1 MSSSAVA
8 MSSASARPGV
18 LARRGARVAPR
29 ASAALRDRRV
39 ARPRGAAPGRLLVA
53 PPSSRASRALVAAFG
68 GFGKKPAPPPADDD
82 DDAFDASS
90 GNPFAS
96 SGGASADAADDDA
109 PSAPAMPSN
118 PFAGLKLPSLSG
130 TFDAADAGA
139 ADADDEDAD
148 ETDDAPAGGNPF
160 ASFGGFGTV
169 GRTIDQTVDLDYDL
183 DEDDSSEPAP
193 SGNPLGGFLSG
204 LAGAAAAAKKPSAPE
219 PPAEDPSPPEQKQ
232 KQQKRLGN
240 WERTLKE
247 GVKEGDVPRW
257 TLDPE
262 PVRGARLQKFTLES
276 GDVKVLGR
284 DKGPGID
291 VVAKVGCVS
300 GVHCQLE
307 MEGNKLYVT
316 DLGSTNGTYVDGQ
329 EMRKNNRYRV
339 FNGSILRLGAENVNG
354 EPYVSYQVDLSGAK
368 EMDRNSEYG
377 QVQAIVEALGGP
389 KVVVNFLFINVA
401 FQVGFYLLL
410 QLQTD

>member
-1 MSSSAVA
+1 MPFASTVVPRAAVA
-8 MSSASARPGV
+8 PTAGRRAGAKPPASARAVSLRG
-18 LARRGARVAPR
+18 RESRGASLATR
-29 ASAALRDRRV
+29 A
-39 ARPRGAAPGRLLVA
+39 
-53 PPSSRASRALVAAFG
+53 F
-68 GFGKKPAPPPADDD
+68 GFGKKAAPEPEEEAEEDEPMDI
-82 DDAFDASS
+82 SE

-96 SGGASADAADDDA
+96 MGAKLEESAGAK
-109 PSAPAMPSN
+109 
-118 PFAGLKLPSLSG
+118 LKLPSLGGFNFSR
-130 TFDAADAGA
+130 DP
-139 ADADDEDAD
+139 DDEVLEEEEEEE
-148 ETDDAPAGGNPF
+148 ETESAPKGGNPF

-169 GRTIDQTVDLDYDL
+169 GRTIDQTVDLDYDDD
-183 DEDDSSEPAP
+183 DEEEEAAGP
-193 SGNPLGGFLSG
+193 GNPFGGFALPSFG
-204 LAGAAAAAKKPSAPE
+204 GAKDAPAAASAP
-219 PPAEDPSPPEQKQ
+219 AAPEK
-232 KQQKRLGN
+232 KEKKERKMGN

-247 GVKEGDVPRW
+247 GVRDDETPTW
-257 TLDPE
+257 TIDPE
-262 PVRGARLQKFTLES
+262 PIRGASLRPFKLFE

-307 MEGNKLYVT
+307 MENNKLYVT

-339 FNGSILRLGAENVNG
+339 FNGSTLRLGAENVNG
-354 EPYVSYQVDLSGAK
+354 EPYVSYEVDLSGAK

-401 FQVGFYLLL
+401 FQLGFYLLL

>member
-1 MSSSAVA
+1 MPFASTVVPRAAVA
-8 MSSASARPGV
+8 PTAGRRAGAKPPAR
-18 LARRGARVAPR
+18 ARAVSLRGCDSRGASLATR
-29 ASAALRDRRV
+29 A
-39 ARPRGAAPGRLLVA
+39 
-53 PPSSRASRALVAAFG
+53 F
-68 GFGKKPAPPPADDD
+68 GFGKKAEPEPEEDEEEGSMDV
-82 DDAFDASS
+82 SE

-96 SGGASADAADDDA
+96 MGAKLEESAG
-109 PSAPAMPSN
+109 PK
-118 PFAGLKLPSLSG
+118 LKLPSLGGFDFSRDRDDG
-130 TFDAADAGA
+130 TL
-139 ADADDEDAD
+139 EEEEEEEEE
-148 ETDDAPAGGNPF
+148 ETESAPAGGNPF

-169 GRTIDQTVDLDYDL
+169 GRTIDQTVDLDYE
-183 DEDDSSEPAP
+183 DEAEEEEAAERGGPFGGFALPSFGGGKESAAPAESPAP
-193 SGNPLGGFLSG
+193 PPSR
-204 LAGAAAAAKKPSAPE
+204 KP
-219 PPAEDPSPPEQKQ
+219 KQ
-232 KQQKRLGN
+232 EARTMGN

-247 GVKEGDVPRW
+247 GVNANDVPTW
-257 TLDPE
+257 TIDPE
-262 PVRGARLQKFTLES
+262 PVRGANLRPFKLVE

-307 MEGNKLYVT
+307 MENNKLYVT

-339 FNGSILRLGAENVNG
+339 FNGATVRLGAENVNG
-354 EPYVSYQVDLSGAK
+354 EPYVSFDVELSGAK

-401 FQVGFYLLL
+401 FQLGFYLLL